1 MTLST
6 FSISLPSP
14 NRELGLIKIAPYGGD
29 QLFPP
34 RLLVSSTNS
43 TSTIFSASLS

>member
-34 RLLVSSTNS
+34 RLFVSNTS
-43 TSTIFSASLS
+43 TSYISAILS